1 MLPPPAYCPRVPI
14 SAARPIDGAVVPN
27 NAPRTISRVSPHRQ
41 ITASPYRQNRST
53 KFCEDNEYLD
63 RQSGSCTA
71 CPPGVS
77 CSTQKVQTVVLATTT
92 TLGLEGGVDALG
104 TPEEKSA
111 FGSAIAEVPT
121 LVLGEDWDRVT
132 LISRIDPH

>member
-1 MLPPPAYCPRVPI
+1 MHRESFRASHPI
-14 SAARPIDGAVVPN
+14 A
-27 NAPRTISRVSPHRQ
+27 T
-41 ITASPYRQNRST
+41 TASPYRQNRST